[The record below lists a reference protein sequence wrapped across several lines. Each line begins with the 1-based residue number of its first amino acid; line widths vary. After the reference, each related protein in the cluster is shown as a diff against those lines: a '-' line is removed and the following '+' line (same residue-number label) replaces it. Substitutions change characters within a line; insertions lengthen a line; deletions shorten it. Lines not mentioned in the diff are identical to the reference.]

1 MINFEKFKGVHD
13 SVVAVLAYQKHI
25 QDHQPILEREGRLG
39 PLAYLEDQL
48 AATVIGKP
56 AEDKLEARSLELQKQ
71 EDRDYEHRVNELA
84 AVGFR
89 TSRGRGQSIGVL
101 GTFFSDSAP
110 RSRSGVEFD
119 SVMSWQSIAIL
130 FLLFYFLGFGES
142 SCQCGISLHSSRFLA
157 Y

>member
-1 MINFEKFKGVHD
+1 MTRLSSRLTRNVLLLAVHLKDLQIAYERNQRQVIIDGHSMINFEKFKGVHD

-48 AATVIGKP
+48 AATVFGKP

-89 TSRGRGQSIGVL
+89 TSRGRG
-101 GTFFSDSAP
+101 
-110 RSRSGVEFD
+110 
-119 SVMSWQSIAIL
+119 
-130 FLLFYFLGFGES
+130 
-142 SCQCGISLHSSRFLA
+142 
-157 Y
+157 